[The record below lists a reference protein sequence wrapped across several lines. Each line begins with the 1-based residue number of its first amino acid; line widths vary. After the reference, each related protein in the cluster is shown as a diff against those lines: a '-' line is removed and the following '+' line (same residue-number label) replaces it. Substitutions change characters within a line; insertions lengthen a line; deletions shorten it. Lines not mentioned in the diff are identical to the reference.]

1 MPFKPGKSGNP
12 TGREKGS
19 KNEISSLAK
28 AIYLKALTQSL
39 PEVKSALEEV
49 RAEDAYKYLQLVEKF
64 AQKLIPNQLDVT
76 SDGNELSMLS
86 NDELISRLNRIIAKE
101 DKD

>member
-1 MPFKPGKSGNP
+1 MAFDSESASRAGK
-12 TGREKGS
+12 KS
-19 KNEISSLAK
+19 KRGENEISSLAK